1 MLQCSAASLIREQ
14 QARLGKAVMMT
25 LAVWNRFHKLSKGF
39 HNRNALRVFTICMV
53 WAPVANAQPHPI
65 DAGKSTLTVRVY
77 KAGVFS
83 ALGHNHEIAAPI
95 ASGAVDTAA
104 HRVELEVKASA
115 LQVRDPDASGKDR
128 DQIQS
133 TMLGPEVLDA
143 QRYPEIVFRSTAVE
157 PAGPAA
163 WNVRGSLML
172 HGETRSVT
180 VEVRHVNG
188 HYVGSSHFKQSD
200 FGIKPVKVA
209 GGTIRVKDEIE
220 IEFNIVLAP

>member
-1 MLQCSAASLIREQ
+1 MI
-14 QARLGKAVMMT
+14 
-25 LAVWNRFHKLSKGF
+25 LAVWNCFHKLSKGV
-39 HNRNALRVFTICMV
+39 HSRNALRVLATTV
-53 WAPVANAQPHPI
+53 AWAAVAGAQPHSI
-65 DAGKSTLTVRVY
+65 DAGKSSLTVHVY

-95 ASGAVDTAA
+95 TRGAVDTAA

-143 QRYPEIVFRSTAVE
+143 QRYPKIVFRSTAVE
-157 PAGPAA
+157 LAGPAA
-163 WNVRGSLML
+163 WNVRGDLRL
-172 HGETRSVT
+172 HGETGTVS
-180 VEVRHVNG
+180 VEVRQVNG

>member
-1 MLQCSAASLIREQ
+1 
-14 QARLGKAVMMT
+14 MMI
-25 LAVWNRFHKLSKGF
+25 LAVWNCFHKLSKGV
-39 HNRNALRVFTICMV
+39 HNRNALRIFAISMAWT
-53 WAPVANAQPHPI
+53 AGASAQPHPI

-77 KAGVFS
+77 KAGLFS

-95 ASGAVDTAA
+95 ARGAVDTAA
-104 HRVELEVKASA
+104 HRVELQVKASA

-143 QRYPEIVFRSTAVE
+143 QRYPEIVFRSTDVE

-163 WNVRGSLML
+163 WNVRGNLML
-172 HGETRSVT
+172 HGETRAVA
-180 VEVRHVNG
+180 VEVRQTNG

-220 IEFNIVLAP
+220 IEFNIQLAP